1 MQGASSHSQRRRGF
15 TLLETLTVVAI
26 IGILTSFAILV
37 YSNHR
42 RALRAQTSA
51 QQIESLFTT
60 ARALAINQ
68 NAHFRAVLDLNTSG
82 MWIDRTDRN
91 GEVVTPKVI
100 TPENWSFYTTVVDVT
115 VDGTSFTT
123 GLVPIGFRP
132 NGSSQ
137 SVRILLA
144 SEGGDSVSGE
154 DLFTIKLY
162 GPTARSRTFPGEHE

>member
-1 MQGASSHSQRRRGF
+1 MQGANNHTERRRGF

-42 RALRAQTSA
+42 RGLRAQTSA

-68 NAHFRAVLDLNTSG
+68 NAHFRAVLDLDTSG
-82 MWIDRTDRN
+82 MWIDRTDQD
-91 GEVVTPKVI
+91 GQVVTPKVV

-115 VDGTSFTT
+115 VDGTSSTA
-123 GLVPIGFRP
+123 GVVPIRFRP

-137 SVRILLA
+137 SARILLA
-144 SEGGDSVSGE
+144 SEGGDSTGGE

-162 GPTARSRTFPGEHE
+162 GPTARSRIFPGEHE